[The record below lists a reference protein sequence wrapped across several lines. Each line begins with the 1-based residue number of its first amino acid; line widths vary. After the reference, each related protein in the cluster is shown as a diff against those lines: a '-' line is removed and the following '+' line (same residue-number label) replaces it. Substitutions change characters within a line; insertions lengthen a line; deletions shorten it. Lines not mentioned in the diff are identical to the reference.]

1 MKHKTIAVLCA
12 SAVVPIIACLI
23 AGELPPEGG
32 GAASQNVSPALGQP
46 SGILP
51 DGQVCAPC
59 SGASCEGRDYRT
71 LVRQFRDAGFEN
83 LSLIAE
89 DTGFDGAAVFDG
101 CVLFVSIDG
110 DRTFSS
116 ETVFAPDAAVEIHYA
131 VKSEDESAVS
141 GGASA
146 ESSAA
151 AANADEMVWIPQ
163 SGAKYHTRA
172 DCGNMIAPRQVTQS
186 EAERLGYTPCR
197 RCH

>member
-1 MKHKTIAVLCA
+1 MRFGRRPYHRLPHSGRTAAGRRRRSLAKRLARARAAV
-12 SAVVPIIACLI
+12 
-23 AGELPPEGG
+23 
-32 GAASQNVSPALGQP
+32 
-46 SGILP
+46 GILP

-110 DRTFSS
+110 DKAFSN

-131 VKSEDESAVS
+131 VKSEDESAAS
-141 GGASA
+141 SGASA